1 MKHVMKKI
9 VALLLLIAVCV
20 TSVGIQ
26 PPNKVS
32 AATKYISRADFLKL
46 VMKEIGVLVEENTTK
61 AYVEKAKEIGLLTA
75 SSFSINSFKIT
86 KEDAAVILVRA
97 DEFLYGQTVSDKLL
111 KEILEKRMSDINK
124 ATKAKRVYLAKAYAL
139 GYIVGKSNGDY
150 STDRTFTPRGKLPIT
165 DAKKIISCLNNKNA
179 RHVVAPDGQLTR
191 TTKLP
196 EFAKFYPYILAS
208 FPNKYYDW
216 ELKFMRMV
224 YDNGTFCY
232 GTKEYMK
239 KEYKEFVSP
248 KDFKLYEEGKTVME
262 KSYYSREKITAEEFY
277 DLYAQEFED
286 NAKAYLN
293 LVFNVNYKKMTDK
306 NFAKWKEQV
315 LRTTYQAGMS
325 DSSNNIRLDMYLP
338 EMKEN
343 KTIIECG
350 KVAVD
355 KSTIYVSDN
364 WIYIRAYV
372 KYRVVSSKITNERV
386 GLSPLAYTYFDSPY
400 YLGLKVGKWK
410 ESYFDIEVKLGP
422 ETNGVYSAEIHDW
435 FPVNSF
441 PDLK

>member
-216 ELKFMRMV
+216 EFGFMR
-224 YDNGTFCY
+224 YLYQDGTPSY
-232 GTKEYMK
+232 GSKDFMRLQ
-239 KEYKEFVSP
+239 YKEFVSP
-248 KDFKLYEEGKTVME
+248 KEFDKYKNGKAE
-262 KSYYSREKITAEEFY
+262 LLKAYSSREYITAKEFRE
-277 DLYAQEFED
+277 LYAEDFEE
-286 NAKAYLN
+286 NAKKYLN

-306 NFAKWKEQV
+306 KFAEWKKEV
-315 LRTTYQAGMS
+315 IKTTYQEGMV
-325 DSSNNIRLDMYLP
+325 DSSNSKELDLYYP
-338 EMKEN
+338 KMKEN

-355 KSTIYVSDN
+355 KSTLYVCDG
-364 WIYIRAYV
+364 WYYIRAYV
-372 KYRVVSSKITNERV
+372 KYRVISSKITTERV
-386 GLSPLAYTYFDSPY
+386 GISPLAYTYFDSPY
-400 YLGLKVGKWK
+400 YLDLKVGKWK
-410 ESYFDIEVKLGP
+410 ESYFDIQVKLGP
-422 ETNGVYSAEIHDW
+422 ETNGVYAAEIHDW
-435 FPVNSF
+435 FPANRLVM
-441 PDLK
+441 K